1 MVQATVPSMG
11 TRADSMQTF
20 TDLYKYRFILGNL
33 VSKELKAQYRNM
45 SLGFLW
51 ALLNPL
57 VLIVVLSVAWT
68 VFLEAPP
75 SFPSMVIV
83 ALIPYNFFTYC
94 LAGCSMSI
102 VGNVSLVKKVRF
114 PRQILPIS
122 VICTHL
128 IHFAIQ
134 STLVVLALI
143 VFTPPHDIVSVHLL
157 WLPVLVV
164 IEIGLVTGIG
174 LLVAGL
180 NVVYRDVQYIVESI
194 LTILFWVSPVL
205 WSAGPT
211 SPLERFP
218 DWVYYAYFLNPLS
231 GLLEGFRSVL
241 YFGTS
246 PDLITLGMSVAMTF
260 ILGYWGVKSF
270 WKQEREF
277 ADLL

>member
-1 MVQATVPSMG
+1 
-11 TRADSMQTF
+11 MQTF
-20 TDLYKYRFILGNL
+20 TDLYKYRFVLTNL

-68 VFLEAPP
+68 VFLDVPK
-75 SFPSMVIV
+75 SFPSLVIV

-122 VICTHL
+122 VICTHI

-134 STLVVLALI
+134 SSLVVLSLI
-143 VFTPPHDIVSVHLL
+143 IFTPPNSVLTPNPL
-157 WLPVLVV
+157 WLPILLVM
-164 IEIGLVTGIG
+164 EIGLVTGIG

-180 NVVYRDVQYIVESI
+180 NVVYRDVRYIVESI

-205 WSAGPT
+205 WSAGPQ

-218 DWVYYAYFLNPLS
+218 DWVYYVYFLNPLS
-231 GLLEGFRSVL
+231 GLLEAFRSVL
-241 YFGTS
+241 YFGQS
-246 PDLITLGMSVAMTF
+246 PDLITLGMSLGMTL